1 MTYVINGSPEQVFS
15 KSDKKNDGGE
25 WLESWWLV
33 NQRWTN
39 EDNGNTI
46 VQYGIG
52 MRAALRSPFYLLD
65 VGMSTV
71 SPSLGW
77 SCNGSDWDQIHIL
90 GIRAP
95 RTATA
100 SLPGQDWG
108 EGGGSW
114 WPDGVLP
121 DKQQLQQ
128 PGADWRVEVVEGVGV
143 LECWCWDLL
152 FLLYRRDY
160 QARHSACAGAEYK
173 YENPVLAALD
183 LQNPRHSHAGRSSRP
198 QCSPPGVVIII

>member
-77 SCNGSDWDQIHIL
+77 SCNGSDWDQIQIL

-100 SLPGQDWG
+100 SLPGQVRG

-128 PGADWRVEVVEGVGV
+128 PGAVEGYYASKCVPWIQQLCDDGV
-143 LECWCWDLL
+143 LINIWLGGHWTG
-152 FLLYRRDY
+152 F
-160 QARHSACAGAEYK
+160 
-173 YENPVLAALD
+173 
-183 LQNPRHSHAGRSSRP
+183 
-198 QCSPPGVVIII
+198 